1 MQYVAGLGD
10 HIADL
15 VRSLES
21 NDAHLRSVCERLRDV
36 GADDVGPV
44 VMADQLADVL
54 ARLERRLAA
63 VAQECADGATAAR
76 RHISGLGP

>member
-21 NDAHLRSVCERLRDV
+21 NDAQLTSVCQRLRDV
-36 GADDVGPV
+36 GADDVGPSAV
-44 VMADQLADVL
+44 AEQLGDVL
-54 ARLERRLAA
+54 ARLERRLAG
-63 VAQECADGATAAR
+63 VAQECADGAARTR
-76 RHISGLGP
+76 RHVSEPVP